1 MVPIAVYGL
10 YQSQDK
16 LSSLLKTAE
25 NLKVKGLAEVSG
37 EESKAGAT
45 ASMAPRGM
53 ALAQAMPRLAGPPPM
68 QVTSCCT
75 ASPPV

>member
-1 MVPIAVYGL
+1 MVTIPVYGL
-10 YQSQDK
+10 YHSQDK

-45 ASMAPRGM
+45 ASVAPRGV
-53 ALAQAMPRLAGPPPM
+53 AVAQAMPRLAGPPPM
-68 QVTSCCT
+68 QVTPST
-75 ASPPV
+75 SSPAA